1 VAFQPPGD
9 ALQMGAACL
18 DLRQRKSYK
27 RLLALISLGSTVV
40 NRRVARTHAARRHGE
55 TRD

>member
-1 VAFQPPGD
+1 MAFQPPGD